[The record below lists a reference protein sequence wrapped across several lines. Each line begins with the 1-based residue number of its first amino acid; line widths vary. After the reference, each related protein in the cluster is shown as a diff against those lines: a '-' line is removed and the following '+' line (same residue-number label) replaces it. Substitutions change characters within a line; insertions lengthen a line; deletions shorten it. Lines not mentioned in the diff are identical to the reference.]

1 MTHLNRPLFV
11 LGLAAI
17 LFATFADAAD
27 MPKRK
32 SGLWEIK
39 TSSAGAPGMT
49 MQMCIDEKQDDLAAQ
64 RSDKANQDVR
74 KQCSKVDTK
83 QVGNT
88 TVIDSVC
95 KFDQVTATGHTV
107 VSGNL
112 ASQYQ
117 MDSTTRF
124 DPPMHGMAQSH
135 VVMSGRWLGP
145 CKPGQKHGAMVM
157 SGMPGGG
164 RYNIDP
170 EMMKQM
176 QKMQQQYGR

>member
-1 MTHLNRPLFV
+1 MSHLNRPLFV
-11 LGLAAI
+11 LGLTTI
-17 LFATFADAAD
+17 LFVAFADAAD

-39 TSSAGAPGMT
+39 TSTEGAPGMT
-49 MQMCIDEKQDDLAAQ
+49 MQMCIDAKQDDLAAQ
-64 RSDKANQDVR
+64 RADKANQDVR
-74 KQCSKVDTK
+74 KQCPKMDVK
-83 QVGNT
+83 QSGNT

-124 DPPMHGMAQSH
+124 SPPMHGMAQSH